1 MGFFW
6 IGIGALVLRLGVAAW
21 MDLKARR
28 AGRPIRGVDDEAN
41 LDARRVAES
50 ELHMR
55 GHNQNPYYGG
65 GGF

>member
-6 IGIGALVLRLGVAAW
+6 IGIGALVLLLGGGLDGPQGAPGRAAHPW
-21 MDLKARR
+21 
-28 AGRPIRGVDDEAN
+28 VDDEAN